1 MKGETIRQK
10 IRLTGRRFTEIAE
23 IMGITPQ
30 ALNKIL
36 GSDDVKTGSLE
47 RIAEAMGVPVTYF
60 YDENGNGNGSISASG
75 HAMVAN
81 RDVNNNS
88 EERSVLVLAEQLS
101 TKDKQIGIKD
111 QQIDRLLGIIEKLSE
126 DGQ

>member
-1 MKGETIRQK
+1 MKGESIRRK
-10 IRLTGRRFTEIAE
+10 IKLSGRRFTEIAE
-23 IMGITPQ
+23 SMGITPQ

-36 GSDDVKTGSLE
+36 GSEDVKTGSLE
-47 RIAEAMGVPVTYF
+47 RIADAMGVPVTYF

-81 RDVNNNS
+81 RDVNS

-101 TKDKQIGIKD
+101 TKDKQISIKD

>member
-1 MKGETIRQK
+1 MKGELVRMK
-10 IRLTGRRFTEIAE
+10 IRLSGKRFNEIADA
-23 IMGITPQ
+23 MGISPQ

-36 GSDDVKTGSLE
+36 GSDDIRTSHME
-47 RIAEAMGVPVTYF
+47 RIASAMNVPATFF
-60 YDENGNGNGSISASG
+60 YDDTNGGNINATNG
-75 HAMVAN
+75 AMVAH

-101 TKDKQIGIKD
+101 TKDKQIHTKD
-111 QQIDRLLGIIEKLSE
+111 QQIDRLLGIIEKLSD

>member
-1 MKGETIRQK
+1 MKGEEIKQK
-10 IRLTGRRFTEIAE
+10 VKQSGKTFAEIARL
-23 IMGITPQ
+23 MGIRPQ
-30 ALNKIL
+30 TLTIIFA
-36 GSDDVKTGSLE
+36 SEDVKTGSLE
-47 RIAEAMGVPVTYF
+47 RIADAMGVPVTYF
-60 YDENGNGNGSISASG
+60 YDENGNGSISASG
-75 HAMVAN
+75 HAMVAH